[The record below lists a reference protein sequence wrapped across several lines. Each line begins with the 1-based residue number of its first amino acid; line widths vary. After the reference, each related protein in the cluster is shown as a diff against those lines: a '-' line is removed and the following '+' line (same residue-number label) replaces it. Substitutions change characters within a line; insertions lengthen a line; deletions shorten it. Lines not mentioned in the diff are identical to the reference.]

1 MKADNIDAAA
11 DWRLDYLFST
21 GASSWL
27 IHLGVIT
34 LTFVVLNESGSA
46 SWGQGWGAAWFA
58 VMLTL
63 SLVLAGLSLAYVRK
77 WLPPVRAR
85 WFGAGH
91 SVVTALTGLTWG
103 GGAIACA
110 VTGSF
115 QTVVIYTLVLGG
127 TALGAVS
134 SQHAWLRSC
143 MLSVWTSVPLL
154 ALAFVIYGRDLQSTA
169 MAGMILLFGATL
181 TILALRMHRFLAA
194 NVAMAHDLA
203 RKNRELSAT
212 TEQLREAHD
221 AKLRF
226 LAQASHDLRQP
237 IHAIGLF
244 IECLKG
250 LCTGREGKEILSNV
264 DRSLDSLSRLC
275 RSLLDLSAID
285 VGQVRPNP
293 VDTALEDVIGDV
305 VRQAQETAR
314 AQSVRLRS
322 VRTRL
327 WVHTDPALLQV
338 MLQNLVSN
346 ALKYAPGGKVLVGV
360 RRRNGRAAI
369 EVIDQG
375 PGIAPEDRN
384 RIFEEFVRLDRYRG
398 GRIEG
403 LGLGLS
409 IVKRLCE
416 LMALSITLRSQPGQ
430 GSAFRI
436 DGLACV
442 PPRLEAPVPP
452 PRNYHR
458 RLEGLRILVIDDDE
472 SVRESTVRVLV
483 RWGCSVRAT
492 AGPKL
497 YPGTVHD
504 VDFILCDQDLGAEL
518 NGVDVIRHL
527 RALAGRDIP
536 AAIATGTDITLL
548 RDHAADDGIIVL
560 SKPIRPAQL
569 RSLLLSA
576 IVSQIQTRPSSA
588 ATPAAAAR
596 VETSSARR
604 TAET

>member
-1 MKADNIDAAA
+1 MKADDIDTAD
-11 DWRLDYLFST
+11 DWRLDYLFSI

-27 IHLGVIT
+27 IHLGVVT
-34 LTFVVLNESGSA
+34 LAFVVLNESGTA
-46 SWGQGWGAAWFA
+46 AWAQGWVATWFM
-58 VMLTL
+58 VMLALTL
-63 SLVLAGLSLAYVRK
+63 TLIGLSLAYVRK
-77 WLPPVRAR
+77 WLPRVPAR
-85 WFGAGH
+85 WFGVGH
-91 SVVTALTGLTWG
+91 SATTALTGLAWG

-110 VTGSF
+110 ITGSF
-115 QTVVIYTLVLGG
+115 QTVVFYTLVLGG

-154 ALAFVIYGRDLQSTA
+154 ALAFVVYGRDLQSGA

-181 TILALRMHRFLAA
+181 TILALRMHGFLAE
-194 NVAMAHDLA
+194 NVAMSRDLA
-203 RKNRELSAT
+203 RKHRELSVT

-250 LCTGREGKEILSNV
+250 LRTGREGKEILSNV

-285 VGQVRPNP
+285 VGQVRQNP

-314 AQSVRLRS
+314 MQSVQLRS

-327 WVHTDPALLQV
+327 WVRTDPALLQV

-360 RRRNGRAAI
+360 RRRGGHAAI
-369 EVIDQG
+369 EIVDQG
-375 PGIAPEDRN
+375 PGIAPEDCE
-384 RIFEEFVRLDRYRG
+384 RIFAEFVRLDRHRG

-416 LMALSITLRSQPGQ
+416 LIGLRIALRSQLGR

-436 DGLACV
+436 DGLVCV
-442 PPRLEAPVPP
+442 PPQLNPVVHTS
-452 PRNYHR
+452 RSHQR
-458 RLEGLRILVIDDDE
+458 RLEGLRVLVIDDDE
-472 SVRESTVRVLV
+472 SVRESTARILV

-492 AGPKL
+492 AEPAFD
-497 YPGTVHD
+497 PETVRD
-504 VDFILCDQDLGAEL
+504 MGFILCDQDLGGEL
-518 NGVDVIRHL
+518 NGLDTIRRL
-527 RALAGRDIP
+527 RALDGRNIP
-536 AAIATGTDITLL
+536 AAIATGTDVTLL

-576 IVSQIQTRPSSA
+576 IANQTQTRPSSTA
-588 ATPAAAAR
+588 IPAAAAR

-604 TAET
+604 IAET

>member
-1 MKADNIDAAA
+1 MKADDIDTAD
-11 DWRLDYLFST
+11 DWRLDYLFSI
-21 GASSWL
+21 GVSSWL
-27 IHLGVIT
+27 IHLGVVT
-34 LTFVVLNESGSA
+34 LTFVVLNENGTA
-46 SWGQGWGAAWFA
+46 AWGQGWVAAWFM
-58 VMLTL
+58 VMLALTL
-63 SLVLAGLSLAYVRK
+63 TLVGLSLAYVRK
-77 WLPPVRAR
+77 WLPRVPAR

-91 SVVTALTGLTWG
+91 SATTALTGLVWG
-103 GGAIACA
+103 GGAMACA

-115 QTVVIYTLVLGG
+115 QTVVFYTLVLGG

-154 ALAFVIYGRDLQSTA
+154 ALAFVIYGRDLQSWA
-169 MAGMILLFGATL
+169 MAGMILLFGVTL
-181 TILALRMHRFLAA
+181 TILALRMHGFLAA
-194 NVAMAHDLA
+194 NVAMSRDLA
-203 RKNRELSAT
+203 LKNQELSAT

-250 LCTGREGKEILSNV
+250 LRTGREGKEILDNV

-314 AQSVRLRS
+314 MQSVRLRS

-327 WVHTDPALLQV
+327 WVRTDPALLQV

-360 RRRNGRAAI
+360 RRRGGQAAI
-369 EVIDQG
+369 EVVDQG
-375 PGIAPEDRN
+375 PGIALEDRE
-384 RIFEEFVRLDRYRG
+384 RIFSEFVRLDRHRG

-416 LMALSITLRSQPGQ
+416 LTGLRIALRSQPGR
-430 GSAFRI
+430 GSTFRI

-442 PPRLEAPVPP
+442 PPQLSPAVPM
-452 PRNYHR
+452 PRSHHR
-458 RLEGLRILVIDDDE
+458 RLEGMQILVIDDDE
-472 SVRESTVRVLV
+472 SVRESTVRVLA

-492 AGPKL
+492 MEPVL
-497 YPGTVHD
+497 NPETVRD
-504 VDFILCDQDLGAEL
+504 IDFILCDQDLGGEM
-518 NGVDVIRHL
+518 NGLDTIRRL
-527 RALAGRDIP
+527 RALDGRNIP

-576 IVSQIQTRPSSA
+576 IANQTQTRPSSTA
-588 ATPAAAAR
+588 IPAAAAR

-604 TAET
+604 IAET

>member
-1 MKADNIDAAA
+1 MKADDIDTAD
-11 DWRLDYLFST
+11 DWRLDYLFSI
-21 GASSWL
+21 GVSSWL
-27 IHLGVIT
+27 IHLGVVT
-34 LTFVVLNESGSA
+34 LTFVVLNENGTA
-46 SWGQGWGAAWFA
+46 AWGQGWVAAWFM
-58 VMLTL
+58 VMLALTL
-63 SLVLAGLSLAYVRK
+63 TLTGFSLAYVRK
-77 WLPPVRAR
+77 WLPRVPAR

-91 SVVTALTGLTWG
+91 SVTTALTGLVWG

-115 QTVVIYTLVLGG
+115 QTVVFYTLVLGG

-143 MLSVWTSVPLL
+143 MLSVWTSMPLL
-154 ALAFVIYGRDLQSTA
+154 ALAFVVYGRDLQSWA
-169 MAGMILLFGATL
+169 MAGMILLFGVTL
-181 TILALRMHRFLAA
+181 TILALRMHGFLAA
-194 NVAMAHDLA
+194 NVAMSRDLA
-203 RKNRELSAT
+203 RKNQELSAT

-250 LCTGREGKEILSNV
+250 LRTGREGKEILSNV

-285 VGQVRPNP
+285 VGQVRQNP

-314 AQSVRLRS
+314 MQSVRLRS

-327 WVHTDPALLQV
+327 WVRTDPALLQV

-360 RRRNGRAAI
+360 RRRGGQAAI
-369 EVIDQG
+369 EVVDQG
-375 PGIAPEDRN
+375 PGIALEDRE
-384 RIFEEFVRLDRYRG
+384 RIFAEFVRLDRHRG

-409 IVKRLCE
+409 IIKRLCE
-416 LMALSITLRSQPGQ
+416 LTGLRIALQSQPGR

-442 PPRLEAPVPP
+442 PPQLNPAVPM
-452 PRNYHR
+452 PRSHQR
-458 RLEGLRILVIDDDE
+458 RLEGMRVLVIDDDE
-472 SVRESTVRVLV
+472 SVRESTARILV

-492 AGPKL
+492 AEPAFD
-497 YPGTVHD
+497 PEMVRD
-504 VDFILCDQDLGAEL
+504 IDFILCDQDLGGEMNGLDTIRRLREL
-518 NGVDVIRHL
+518 D
-527 RALAGRDIP
+527 GRNIP

-576 IVSQIQTRPSSA
+576 IANQTQTRPSSTA
-588 ATPAAAAR
+588 IPAAAAR

-604 TAET
+604 IAET